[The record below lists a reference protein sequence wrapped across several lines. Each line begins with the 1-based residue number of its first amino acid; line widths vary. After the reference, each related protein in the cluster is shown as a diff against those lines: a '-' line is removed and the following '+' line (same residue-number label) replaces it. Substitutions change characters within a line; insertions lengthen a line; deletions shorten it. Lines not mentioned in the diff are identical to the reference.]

1 MSSSNTTTTSTP
13 SSDQSKTE
21 IEFEVVQTGIYGQ
34 KDFRD
39 AILLQSAKDCPSV
52 GIKKEVETHT
62 SFDNHVLIYVS
73 SGNKPTGGYSC
84 VIKKVQFD
92 PEKNTL
98 IIHAKDAE
106 PKDSFATMALT
117 VPFSVIRIKRLDKP
131 YEKVKVRWLTK
142 KKSKEEQ

>member
-1 MSSSNTTTTSTP
+1 MSSSATTSTP
-13 SSDQSKTE
+13 STSDQSKIE
-21 IEFEVVQTGIYGQ
+21 VEFEVVQTGIYGQ

-62 SFDNHVLIYVS
+62 SFDSHVLVYVS

-84 VIKKVQFD
+84 MIKKVQFD
-92 PEKNTL
+92 SDKNTL

-117 VPFSVIRIKRLDKP
+117 VPFSVIRVKRLDKP